1 VGLYQTRSARR
12 EKQQIRQF
20 SVCFGIRIESG
31 STRREGVMSFKKR
44 LLAGG
49 GIVLCMF
56 GGWGTGFA
64 GRESAGA
71 VPLETVVDYIHAV
84 LEADRTFY
92 TVHVVERMQRRGVI
106 ESSEKWRSE
115 RALPLPAQ
123 FFQESSNLAAMTGTK
138 VRYRLISL
146 YPINKLSGPQTEF
159 EQKAL
164 EAVMAHP
171 DQPYK
176 GFVTE
181 GGTRYFQ
188 AVYADHAVSPICV
201 SCHNGD
207 PRSPKRDYK
216 LNDVLGGVLISIPA
230 TE

>member
-1 VGLYQTRSARR
+1 VGVSLCVLAA
-12 EKQQIRQF
+12 
-20 SVCFGIRIESG
+20 CGHD
-31 STRREGVMSFKKR
+31 
-44 LLAGG
+44 LAGKG
-49 GIVLCMF
+49 
-56 GGWGTGFA
+56 
-64 GRESAGA
+64 SAGG
-71 VPLETVVDYIHAV
+71 VPPEAVVDYIHSV

-115 RALPLPAQ
+115 SALPLPAQ

-146 YPINKLSGPQTEF
+146 NPINKQNAPQNEF
-159 EQKAL
+159 EEKAL
-164 EAVMAHP
+164 KAVMAHP
-171 DQPYK
+171 EQPFK
-176 GFVTE
+176 GQVSEE
-181 GGTRYFQ
+181 GKSYFQ

-201 SCHNGD
+201 SCHNAD

-230 TE
+230 PE